1 MIATGPKGS
10 KAFFMSTFWN
20 SSAGNLSVSSRA
32 FQHRPLRSTSNE
44 SLNNS
49 LLSNE
54 TINNSAN
61 KNTDSNFK
69 GKQFTSQFTSQK
81 DSDDLSEIEYTLTCE
96 LTDHFLHKGS
106 DCGELTKTRKSKC
119 DATPKLTKRIGELK
133 RSEKGQQKNLL
144 KSILDDT
151 DDMVEYIDDHEIYST
166 TTADSATN
174 NPDHLNWVASS
185 GKNNENE
192 NIAVELLRMLS
203 IKSANTWWRI
213 SGKDNRPRAKD
224 SSTQTIPDI
233 ERAKDDCNLIENE
246 MNSMKGDKCSG
257 SSRKLEATI
266 LKLKTFSK
274 LNEDKKMKSQFTAY
288 QDEPIEKS
296 NSEFVSQVCSEI
308 YTVKDCRE
316 TLRSIAA
323 KYLTTPAEIKC
334 LNRLSQDHV
343 FVGQLLIIPLMKTM
357 ASAQRESSKVNAN

>member
-1 MIATGPKGS
+1 MISTGPKGN

-54 TINNSAN
+54 TTNNFAN
-61 KNTDSNFK
+61 KNTDSK
-69 GKQFTSQFTSQK
+69 EKQYTSQK
-81 DSDDLSEIEYTLTCE
+81 NSDDLSEIDYTLTCE
-96 LTDHFLHKGS
+96 LTDNCLHKGS
-106 DCGELTKTRKSKC
+106 DCGELKKTCKSKC
-119 DATPKLTKRIGELK
+119 EASPKLTKRIGELK
-133 RSEKGQQKNLL
+133 RNEKGQQKNLL

-151 DDMVEYIDDHEIYST
+151 DDMVEYFDDHEIYST

-185 GKNNENE
+185 GKNNEN
-192 NIAVELLRMLS
+192 IAVELLRMLS

-213 SGKDNRPRAKD
+213 SGKNNGPRAKD
-224 SSTQTIPDI
+224 SATQTIPDI
-233 ERAKDDCNLIENE
+233 DVEKANCNLIEIE
-246 MNSMKGDKCSG
+246 MNSVKGEKCLG
-257 SSRKLEATI
+257 SNRKLETAI

-274 LNEDKKMKSQFTAY
+274 LNEDKKKKQQFTAY
-288 QDEPIEKS
+288 QDEPVEES
-296 NSEFVSQVCSEI
+296 NSEFVNQVCSKI
-308 YTVKDCRE
+308 YTVKDCHE

-323 KYLTTPAEIKC
+323 KFLTTPAEIKC

-343 FVGQLLIIPLMKTM
+343 FVGQLLLIPLMETLE
-357 ASAQRESSKVNAN
+357 SAQRECTQVNANLI